1 MRKQGK
7 FFIGLW
13 LTFNLVG
20 RFMAYLTFL
29 NYSIKKCDRKAG
41 QAMDPAE
48 FSVRFF
54 RFAHFSMNSRSR
66 QGRAG
71 VETLAFRTL
80 HYFQLVRMSNGLLGK

>member
-20 RFMAYLTFL
+20 RYMAYLTFL
-29 NYSIKKCDRKAG
+29 NYSIKKRDRKAG

-48 FSVRFF
+48 FSF
-54 RFAHFSMNSRSR
+54 RFLRFDYFSMDSRSCLH

-71 VETLAFRTL
+71 VEALAF
-80 HYFQLVRMSNGLLGK
+80 